1 MSDLEENRIQIKTR
15 LMKQYKAYRNF
26 ALKIAILLG
35 SITFAIHFC
44 FIAITRDPAAL
55 QIEDAFL
62 QSALSSIAFSV
73 LGYCIGSLIGTV
85 LQRKHFRQL
94 EQIKSRRQKALKDQ
108 ISIRESRLESLQQE
122 QEYTV
127 F

>member
-1 MSDLEENRIQIKTR
+1 MSDIEETKEQIKHR
-15 LMKQYKAYRNF
+15 LLKQYKAYRNF
-26 ALKIAILLG
+26 AMKIAVLLG
-35 SITFAIHFC
+35 SLTFAVHFC
-44 FIAITRDPAAL
+44 FIALTRDQASL
-55 QIEDAFL
+55 QLEDAFL

-94 EQIKSRRQKALKDQ
+94 EQIKSKRQKALKDQ
-108 ISIRESRLESLQQE
+108 ISIRESRLESINQE